1 MILRLLWKQGS
12 LTVRQIRDQISARK
26 KLAYTTVLTI
36 VNILVKKGWLARKR
50 AGKAD
55 QYWPVMDEEAGKM
68 FILRELAER
77 LFDGALEEM
86 ARFMGSAKTPTN
98 PPVSVSP
105 PAALAIPSGPET
117 KPVKKPQRIP
127 VQHLDVDLL

>member
-36 VNILVKKGWLARKR
+36 VNILVKKGWLTRKR

-55 QYWPVMDEEAGKM
+55 HYWPVLDEETGKL
-68 FILRELAER
+68 FILQALAER
-77 LFDGALEEM
+77 LFDGSLDEL
-86 ARFMGSAKTPTN
+86 ARFAGSTKASAA
-98 PPVSVSP
+98 PPVLAPSTPAP
-105 PAALAIPSGPET
+105 PAASKPET
-117 KPVKKPQRIP
+117 KPVKKPLRSI